1 MCSIP
6 VIYARGAQ
14 REPWEHSFLK
24 EDSTGWNLMLTEAKC
39 RKGLCGVW
47 KKGPT
52 PQALHWDMWSPVL
65 GTCKESSL
73 VLASNQHK
81 AGLSYFTWELTK
93 PFMVTHEEDFS
104 EAWCSLHMDHN
115 FLNKELSRD

>member
-1 MCSIP
+1 MES
-6 VIYARGAQ
+6 YAYRGKVQ
-14 REPWEHSFLK
+14 KGTLWCLEEGSYPHK
-24 EDSTGWNLMLTEAKC
+24 PSTGI
-39 RKGLCGVW
+39 CGVQSW
-47 KKGPT
+47 
-52 PQALHWDMWSPVL
+52 
-65 GTCKESSL
+65 GTYKESSL

-115 FLNKELSRD
+115 FLNKEISRD